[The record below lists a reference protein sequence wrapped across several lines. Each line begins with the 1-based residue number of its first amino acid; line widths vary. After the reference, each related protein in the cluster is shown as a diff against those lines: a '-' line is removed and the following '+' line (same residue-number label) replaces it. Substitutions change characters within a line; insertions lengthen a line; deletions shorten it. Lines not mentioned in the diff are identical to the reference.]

1 MDSINELKGI
11 REETK
16 EKLKEDFAL
25 IYDNDLLIKD
35 GKQDELIG
43 RLQIKLGKTREEVL
57 TLLSG
62 L

>member
-11 REETK
+11 WEETK

-25 IYDNDLLIKD
+25 IYDKDLLIKD
-35 GKQDELIG
+35 GKQDELIR